1 MLPLVENA
9 FKHGTSNQTDQ
20 CWISFDLHVT
30 EKGMHFKLVNS
41 KYNGQTASPTGNKG
55 IGLLNVKRRLD
66 LLYNGRYTFTT
77 DEDQEVFI
85 VNLEIFWD
93 IAGNEN
99 TATTIVNQS
108 TEQQYEME
116 VFTG

>member
-1 MLPLVENA
+1 
-9 FKHGTSNQTDQ
+9 
-20 CWISFDLHVT
+20 
-30 EKGMHFKLVNS
+30 
-41 KYNGQTASPTGNKG
+41 
-55 IGLLNVKRRLD
+55 
-66 LLYNGRYTFTT
+66 LYNGRYTFTT